1 MKDEDIVLAKDILNS
16 ASKLVSNDRRKEYG
30 DPKINFQRTADM
42 ISAYKGIEF
51 TSEDVCM
58 FMVFVKLGREAH
70 KTKMD
75 NKRDAAGY
83 LALAHEVSS

>member
-1 MKDEDIVLAKDILNS
+1 MKDKDIVLAKDILNS

-58 FMVFVKLGREAH
+58 FMVLCKAG
-70 KTKMD
+70 
-75 NKRDAAGY
+75 KR
-83 LALAHEVSS
+83 ST

>member
-1 MKDEDIVLAKDILNS
+1 MKDKDIVLAKDILNS

-42 ISAYKGIEF
+42 ITAYKCIEF
-51 TSEDVCM
+51 TAEDVCM

-83 LALAHEVSS
+83 LSLAHEVSL

>member
-1 MKDEDIVLAKDILNS
+1 
-16 ASKLVSNDRRKEYG
+16 
-30 DPKINFQRTADM
+30 M

-51 TSEDVCM
+51 TAKDVCM

-83 LALAHEVSS
+83 LALAHEVSL